1 MFGGASRGAVLL
13 LRCPHCG
20 VSQAR
25 AREREGHTY
34 QCREC
39 RKPFTREE
47 GLAKAAEAAAAA
59 EARRK
64 R

>member
-20 VSQAR
+20 VPQAR
-25 AREREGHTY
+25 AREREGHVY
-34 QCREC
+34 RCREC
-39 RKPFTREE
+39 KQSFTREE
-47 GLAKAAEAAAAA
+47 GLAKAKAA
-59 EARRK
+59 EEDEERRK